1 MDSIL
6 PQSSVLRVIKGE
18 LPEGSHISG
27 EAKGSLS
34 RAAAIFALNVAST
47 ASDLSKEAGRRTVTA
62 GDIARALEELDLPEF
77 VEALRGDLGAFKDS
91 KARKRQAAKQQR
103 QAEEAEEQEAE
114 GEEGEEG
121 GDMGE
126 AQEAELQEGGGG
138 GTGPGGEPLE
148 GKEQ

>member
-18 LPEGSHISG
+18 LPDGCHISG

-91 KARKRQAAKQQR
+91 KARKRKAAKEQR
-103 QAEEAEEQEAE
+103 QAEEQQAE

-121 GDMGE
+121 EEEASMGE
-126 AQEAELQEGGGG
+126 VQETELQEA
-138 GTGPGGEPLE
+138 GGE
-148 GKEQ
+148 